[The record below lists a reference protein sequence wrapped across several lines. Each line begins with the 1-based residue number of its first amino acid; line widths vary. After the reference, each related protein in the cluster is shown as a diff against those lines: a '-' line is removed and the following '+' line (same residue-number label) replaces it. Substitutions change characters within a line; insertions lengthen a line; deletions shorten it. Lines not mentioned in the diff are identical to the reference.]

1 MRTFSPDISQ
11 TTWRDFAARPDYPMV
26 GTYPGAGTYR
36 SGIWRPEENSC
47 MNDNVAY
54 FNAPSRWAQIRRI
67 RRLAGEPDY
76 TFDAFLLEDR
86 RPAYPVGTRSG
97 IGGFV
102 PLRAVGA
109 SRGHYGAVGPLS
121 GEVLCSERT
130 DVGKKSY
137 L

>member
-76 TFDAFLLEDR
+76 TFDAFLLEDQ

-97 IGGFV
+97 IGDLSRFV
-102 PLRAVGA
+102 P
-109 SRGHYGAVGPLS
+109 SGPPVVITEPS
-121 GEVLCSERT
+121 DR
-130 DVGKKSY
+130 
-137 L
+137 